1 MEEAVAIKSV
11 SAWPDTRQ
19 EIFRMVK
26 WAGARL
32 EELGAC
38 IELKELGKQVTLEFL
53 NLHKIT
59 FYFTYLFCRLCMMEP
74 NLIFLLSSLASL
86 GKIPRNRLC

>member
-1 MEEAVAIKSV
+1 MSFKNSYIDANKQKFIKNLEEAVAIKSV

-26 WAGARL
+26 WAGAKL

-38 IELKELGKQVTLEFL
+38 IELKELGKQVTPECPHLQQQ
-53 NLHKIT
+53 
-59 FYFTYLFCRLCMMEP
+59 
-74 NLIFLLSSLASL
+74 NLI
-86 GKIPRNRLC
+86 